1 MESALSQDLQIALS
15 AGKLEIPNVGHNL
28 LYFSWLK
35 PNGSLKERAVQTGGK
50 SRGGNRLYTSLDPPS
65 SGITQDAR
73 GASACN

>member
-1 MESALSQDLQIALS
+1 MESALSQGLQIALS
-15 AGKLEIPNVGHNL
+15 AAKLEIPNVSHNL
-28 LYFSWLK
+28 LYFSRLK

-65 SGITQDAR
+65 GGITQDAR